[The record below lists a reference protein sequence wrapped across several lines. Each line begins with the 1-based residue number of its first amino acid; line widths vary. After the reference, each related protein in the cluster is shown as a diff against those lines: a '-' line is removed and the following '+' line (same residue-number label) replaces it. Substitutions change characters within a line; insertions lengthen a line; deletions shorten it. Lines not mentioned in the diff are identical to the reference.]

1 MSIKKIVILFG
12 FVGAMHVYADAMKFA
27 VINADRV
34 FTESKPAKTLQTA
47 LMNKFKPLQ
56 MDIQN
61 FGQTVLAEQ
70 KQLENAMKT
79 ARTPSEQANVQ
90 KLQQKY
96 QNDRMIMQKRMY
108 NVQKAMQKAQE
119 TFVASFMTKANTV
132 LKGLSEKENFDL
144 VLTSNQV
151 AFAKVKYDV
160 TDKLIEEIN
169 NKLSVNELISQISS
183 MKVDIDAPIPE
194 VGSTNSNH

>member
-1 MSIKKIVILFG
+1 MSIKKIIVLFG
-12 FVGAMHVYADAMKFA
+12 FVGAIHVYADAIKFG

-61 FGQTVLAEQ
+61 FGQTVLSEQ

-96 QNDRMIMQKRMY
+96 QNDRMIVQKRMY

-119 TFVASFMTKANTV
+119 TFVASFMNKANTV
-132 LKGLSEKENFDL
+132 LKGLAEKENLDL
-144 VLTSNQV
+144 VLTSNQA
-151 AFAKVKYDV
+151 AFAKVEYDD

-169 NKLSVNELISQISS
+169 SKLSVNELISQINS
-183 MKVDIDAPIPE
+183 MRVDVDAPIPE
-194 VGSTNSNH
+194 AANTGH

>member
-1 MSIKKIVILFG
+1 MSIKKIMILFG
-12 FVGAMHVYADAMKFA
+12 LVGTMHVYADAMKFG

-56 MDIQN
+56 MEVQN
-61 FGQTVLAEQ
+61 FGQTLLSEQ

-79 ARTPSEQANVQ
+79 AHTPSEQANVQ

-96 QNDRMIMQKRMY
+96 QNDRMILQKRMY

-119 TFVASFMTKANTV
+119 TFVASFMNKANTI
-132 LKGLSEKENFDL
+132 LKSVAERENLDL

-169 NKLSVNELISQISS
+169 NKLSVNELISQINS
-183 MKVDIDAPIPE
+183 MKVDVDAPLPE
-194 VGSTNSNH
+194 AANNAAGH

>member
-1 MSIKKIVILFG
+1 MIFKKIIFLLLMIVA
-12 FVGAMHVYADAMKFA
+12 VNTYADSMKFA

-56 MDIQN
+56 IDIQN
-61 FGQTVLAEQ
+61 FGQLLVNQQ

-79 ARTPSEQANVQ
+79 AKTSAEQANVQ

-96 QNDRMIMQKRMY
+96 QTDRMTLQKRMY
-108 NVQKAMQKAQE
+108 NIQKAMQKAQE
-119 TFVASFMTKANTV
+119 TIVASFMNKANIV
-132 LKGLSEKENFDL
+132 LKSLAEKENLDL

-151 AFAKVKYDV
+151 VFAKVKYDV

-169 NKLSVNELISQISS
+169 NKLSINELITQINAI
-183 MKVDIDAPIPE
+183 KIDIDAPITDNNT
-194 VGSTNSNH
+194 VSNH

>member
-1 MSIKKIVILFG
+1 MSIKKIIVLFG
-12 FVGAMHVYADAMKFA
+12 FVGAIHVYADAIKFG

-61 FGQTVLAEQ
+61 FGQTVLSEQ

-79 ARTPSEQANVQ
+79 ARTTSEQANVQ

-96 QNDRMIMQKRMY
+96 QNDRMIVQKRMY

-119 TFVASFMTKANTV
+119 TFVASFMNKANTV
-132 LKGLSEKENFDL
+132 LKGLAEKENLDL
-144 VLTSNQV
+144 VLTSNQA
-151 AFAKVKYDV
+151 AFAKVKYDD

-169 NKLSVNELISQISS
+169 SKLSVNELISQINS
-183 MKVDIDAPIPE
+183 MRVDVDAPIPE
-194 VGSTNSNH
+194 AANTGH

>member
-1 MSIKKIVILFG
+1 MSIKKIMILLG
-12 FVGAMHVYADAMKFA
+12 LVGTMQVYADAMKFG

-56 MDIQN
+56 MEVQN
-61 FGQTVLAEQ
+61 FGQTLLSEQ

-96 QNDRMIMQKRMY
+96 QNDRMILQKRMY

-119 TFVASFMTKANTV
+119 TFVASFMNKANTI
-132 LKGLSEKENFDL
+132 LKSVAERENLDL

-169 NKLSVNELISQISS
+169 NKLSVNELISQINS
-183 MKVDIDAPIPE
+183 MKVDVDAPLPE
-194 VGSTNSNH
+194 AANNAAVH